1 MSLNFELCK
10 CITFFKLKQK
20 FSMQVPSPPKKVKH
34 KLNLIAMYVA
44 DKALESTTHKT
55 LIQISKE
62 KTLPTGPRKEYV

>member
-1 MSLNFELCK
+1 
-10 CITFFKLKQK
+10 
-20 FSMQVPSPPKKVKH
+20 MQVPSPQKKVKH